1 MYEGQE
7 LHVFGIRSFGNGSAC
22 YLSYMYVEDE

>member
-7 LHVFGIRSFGNGSAC
+7 LHVLGIRFLGNRESR
-22 YLSYMYVEDE
+22 YLSYMYVEDD